1 MKLVGYQQPPC
12 LCVRMEFV
20 VRIISLSS
28 EWYSVSWS
36 CFRSR
41 GSGTLVCVKWRFD
54 LHVECCGSCMVS
66 TTGEGAGKFLG
77 MRKIFARKVLGDF
90 AYKFF
95 PQRSWR
101 PFFEMTSLFRDDLGM
116 KKGLHVFFCI
126 LWNQTRLG
134 AIFARIFRYL
144 AQIFKDFA
152 QIFNKSKLLGVC
164 LHPPPPTPL
173 VSTEFS
179 T

>member
-1 MKLVGYQQPPC
+1 MVYFHVLCSKHILMKLVGYQQPTC
-12 LCVRMEFV
+12 LCVKMEFV
-20 VRIISLSS
+20 VGNHFAFMRIVFTFVELFSFTWASTIV
-28 EWYSVSWS
+28 Y
-36 CFRSR
+36 R
-41 GSGTLVCVKWRFD
+41 KWFFH

-101 PFFEMTSLFRDDLGM
+101 PFLGNLQ
-116 KKGLHVFFCI
+116 KRSACVFVQTLGAI

-134 AIFARIFRYL
+134 TIFSRNFR
-144 AQIFKDFA
+144 DFA
-152 QIFNKSKLLGVC
+152 QIFNKSKLLGVRF
-164 LHPPPPTPL
+164 HPASYT
-173 VSTEFS
+173 TG
-179 T
+179 